1 MSQPINSAKILP
13 LSSPSNPCMCPF
25 YVSWLNLPKNSLNK
39 LFQWVYW
46 IYSVEQGP
54 KLRVTK
60 AVMSKSYRFRSFAI
74 SIYMVLGHVKQWLL
88 IWRSISFGFHRINN
102 RGTSWSAVCCPLFV
116 FKVRKEFLSEQ
127 LGVCTVARLL
137 LLLILFISLGL

>member
-1 MSQPINSAKILP
+1 MSQPISSAKILP

-25 YVSWLNLPKNSLNK
+25 YVSWLNLPKNSLDK

-60 AVMSKSYRFRSFAI
+60 AVMSKNYRFRSFAI

-88 IWRSISFGFHRINN
+88 IWGPFPLVSTESTIGALH
-102 RGTSWSAVCCPLFV
+102 GQQSAVHCLSSNCGRNFSQNSLV
-116 FKVRKEFLSEQ
+116 F
-127 LGVCTVARLL
+127 ALL
-137 LLLILFISLGL
+137 RAFCFC